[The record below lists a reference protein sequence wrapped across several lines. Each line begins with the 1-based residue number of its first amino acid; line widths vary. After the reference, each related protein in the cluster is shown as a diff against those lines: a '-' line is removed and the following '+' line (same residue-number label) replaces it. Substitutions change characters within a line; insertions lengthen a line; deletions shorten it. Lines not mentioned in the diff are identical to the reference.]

1 MSTRFGQGL
10 SVLLFAAFVV
20 GAFVAL
26 SFVVG
31 YMIGK
36 LLL

>member
-1 MSTRFGQGL
+1 MSTRFRQGL
-10 SVLLFAAFVV
+10 SVLLFAVFVV
-20 GAFVAL
+20 GAFVAI
-26 SFVVG
+26 SFLVG